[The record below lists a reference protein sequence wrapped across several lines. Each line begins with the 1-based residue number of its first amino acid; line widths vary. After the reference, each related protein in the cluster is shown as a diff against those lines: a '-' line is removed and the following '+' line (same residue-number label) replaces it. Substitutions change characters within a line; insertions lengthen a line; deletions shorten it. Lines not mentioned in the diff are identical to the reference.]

1 VHVLG
6 ARFGTIHA
14 ALTALRELRTRF
26 GLAEHDAEIRPLGST
41 QYDAPTSDLI
51 LAARFEPEL
60 VAEVVAI
67 LEHLGGNVVVEHP
80 EWPGSPPPAES
91 ALLPPRSS
99 GYGPGDNDS
108 ARAGPGRSTGDHLEA
123 IGLAPE
129 RRDRVLYPRPVWRR
143 SAPRNLRRT

>member
-14 ALTALRELRTRF
+14 ALTALRELRARF
-26 GLAEHDAEIRPLGST
+26 GLGEHDAEIRPLGST

-51 LAARFEPEL
+51 LAARLEPEV

-67 LEHLGGNVVVEHP
+67 LEHLGGRVVVEHP
-80 EWPGSPPPAES
+80 EWPGSPPEAPQRPA
-91 ALLPPRSS
+91 
-99 GYGPGDNDS
+99 GD
-108 ARAGPGRSTGDHLEA
+108 RIEA

-129 RRDRVLYPRPVWRR
+129 RRDRVLYRRVDWRR
-143 SAPRNLRRT
+143 GTPRNFHRT